1 LCRACGS
8 NWGNAAYILKIFC
21 RSTCSSANFGE
32 ACSRWQE
39 RPFKQEKIVIRF
51 GLIEATTLSLLLAV
65 AGPAMAGDTQPSS
78 VQRSKGGQA
87 RPVAARVNAYNNL
100 NDPNLPVENAL
111 RWGYS
116 QGHQYYPSGFGG
128 LYGDGRYPGNVIS
141 NDNHP

>member
-1 LCRACGS
+1 LCRACDS
-8 NWGNAAYILKIFC
+8 NWGAAAYILEIFS
-21 RSTCSSANFGE
+21 RSTCSSANFDQ
-32 ACSRWQE
+32 ACSRRQQ

-51 GLIEATTLSLLLAV
+51 GLIEAATLSLLLAV
-65 AGPAMAGDTQPSS
+65 AGPAMAGDTQPSP
-78 VQRSKGGQA
+78 VQHSKVGQA
-87 RPVAARVNAYNNL
+87 RPVAARVNAYNPS
-100 NDPNLPVENAL
+100 DPNLPVENAL